1 LSENIEVVILAAG
14 QGSRMKSALPKVLHP
29 VAGRPMLVHVVAAA
43 QLLGAKAIHVVVG
56 HGAEQVK
63 KALGATDI
71 QWVLQDKQ
79 LGTGHAVLQAMPRVC
94 DDSVVLVL
102 YGDVPLIT
110 TDTLNNLVSQ
120 AKEAPALLTAVV
132 ENPRGLGRIIRDERG
147 NLLEVVEEKDATDE
161 QRYICE
167 VNTGVLAAPA
177 ADLKNY
183 LPQVGNS
190 NKQGEYYLPDVLGL
204 AVKDGKTIES
214 FTAASELEVQ
224 GVNDRLQLNQVER
237 EFQRRQAEDLMR
249 QGVSIADINRLDIRG
264 SLRCGEDVSIDVNVV
279 IEGSVELGD
288 GASVGPNCVLI
299 DTRVAAGAAI
309 HAFSHLEESVIG
321 KDCSVG
327 PYARLRPGSNMDEG
341 AKVGN
346 FVEMKKANVGKGSK
360 ISHLSYIGDC
370 DMGAGVNVG
379 AGTIVCNYDGVKKSK
394 TVLGD
399 GVFVGSNST
408 LVAPLT
414 IEQGAFI
421 GAGSAVTKTVN
432 ENELAV
438 SRARQK
444 NIQGWQRPTKKTGE

>member
-1 LSENIEVVILAAG
+1 
-14 QGSRMKSALPKVLHP
+14 MKSALPKVLHR

-63 KALGATDI
+63 EALGATDI

-79 LGTGHAVLQAMPRVC
+79 LGTGHAVLQAMPGVC

-110 TDTLNNLVSQ
+110 TDTLNNLASR

-132 ENPRGLGRIIRDERG
+132 ENPRGLGRIIRDQRG
-147 NLLEVVEEKDATDE
+147 KLLEVVEEKDATDE

-237 EFQRRQAEDLMR
+237 EFQRRQAEGLMR

-264 SLRCGEDVSIDVNVV
+264 SLRCGKDVSIDVNVV
-279 IEGSVELGD
+279 MEGNVELGD
-288 GASVGPNCVLI
+288 GASVGPN
-299 DTRVAAGAAI
+299 
-309 HAFSHLEESVIG
+309 
-321 KDCSVG
+321 
-327 PYARLRPGSNMDEG
+327 
-341 AKVGN
+341 
-346 FVEMKKANVGKGSK
+346 
-360 ISHLSYIGDC
+360 
-370 DMGAGVNVG
+370 
-379 AGTIVCNYDGVKKSK
+379 
-394 TVLGD
+394 
-399 GVFVGSNST
+399 
-408 LVAPLT
+408 
-414 IEQGAFI
+414 
-421 GAGSAVTKTVN
+421 
-432 ENELAV
+432 
-438 SRARQK
+438 
-444 NIQGWQRPTKKTGE
+444 

>member
-1 LSENIEVVILAAG
+1 
-14 QGSRMKSALPKVLHP
+14 MKSALPKVLHP
-29 VAGRPMLVHVVAAA
+29 VAGRPMLAHVVSAA

-63 KALGATDI
+63 EAMGAADI
-71 QWVLQDKQ
+71 QWALQEQQ
-79 LGTGHAVLQAMPRVC
+79 LGTGHAVLQAMSSVC

-110 TDTLNNLVSQ
+110 TDTLKSLVSR
-120 AKEAPALLTAVV
+120 AKAAPALLTAVV
-132 ENPRGLGRIIRDERG
+132 EEPFGLGRIIRDERG
-147 NLLEVVEEKDATDE
+147 KMLEVVEEKDATNE
-161 QRYICE
+161 QRCICE

-190 NKQGEYYLPDVLGL
+190 NKQGEYYLPDILAL
-204 AVKDGKTIES
+204 AVKEGKTIES
-214 FTAASELEVQ
+214 FTARTELEVQ

-237 EFQRRQAEDLMR
+237 EFQRRQAQDLMR
-249 QGVSIADINRLDIRG
+249 QGVSVADINRLDIRG
-264 SLRCGEDVSIDVNVV
+264 SLRCGVDVSIDVNVV

-299 DTRVAAGAAI
+299 DTRVADGAAI
-309 HAFSHLEESVIG
+309 HAFSHLQESVIG
-321 KDCSVG
+321 KNCSVG
-327 PYARLRPGSNMDEG
+327 PYARLRPGSHMGEG

-370 DMGAGVNVG
+370 EMGSGVNIG
-379 AGTIVCNYDGVKKSK
+379 AGTIVCNYDGVNKSK
-394 TVLGD
+394 TVIGD

-414 IEQGAFI
+414 IEQGAFV
-421 GAGSAVTKTVN
+421 GAGSAVTKTVK

-444 NIQGWQRPTKKTGE
+444 NIQGWQRPTKNTGE